1 MKKDIYRIV
10 EVKKST
16 LTKNTG
22 GIVGFIP
29 EIEWETYYKIEMLVS
44 HFWGFYKYWKYCSL
58 GRSIEH
64 CERIIEFYKTED
76 TEIVIKET

>member
-16 LTKNTG
+16 LTKNTN
-22 GIVGFIP
+22 GIVDFIP
-29 EIEWETYYKIEMLVS
+29 EIEWETYYKIEILIS
-44 HFWGFYKYWKYCSL
+44 ELWGSYKYWKYCAI

>member
-29 EIEWETYYKIEMLVS
+29 EIEWETHYKVEILISVL
-44 HFWGFYKYWKYCSL
+44 WGFYKYWEYCSSAY
-58 GRSIEH
+58 SIEH
-64 CERIIEFYKTED
+64 CERIIEFYRTED
-76 TEIVIKET
+76 TEIVIKEI